1 MQEIVLRDIFLYIY
15 HVAVAGTVTHATPD
29 MLNQVL
35 ANVHVLNA
43 NLAQLQIQIK
53 QNAYHLFIAIFKSVS
68 FNKLLQQ

>member
-1 MQEIVLRDIFLYIY
+1 M
-15 HVAVAGTVTHATPD
+15 AVAGTVTHATPD